1 MGFRL
6 EVQAYKIDPTD
17 HKNVIFDQ
25 GGDLESY
32 HNHQAW
38 DYLPSHF
45 YNSGRE
51 RSDGGS
57 SRVRLEFDSAEDA
70 QTGLAKL
77 NQLKAKK

>member
-38 DYLPSHF
+38 DYCLVIF
-45 YNSGRE
+45 IIQAEKEAMEEVVG
-51 RSDGGS
+51 SD
-57 SRVRLEFDSAEDA
+57 
-70 QTGLAKL
+70 
-77 NQLKAKK
+77 